1 MTRSYLKKAVRQAKF
16 RDMQLRHMK
25 HPLNRDD
32 AWISPDNLKVLAK
45 ELGQLRMSNGM
56 RHRVS
61 SELEDQDISAAIFIL
76 LANLPRLEELSII
89 DASWDDLGN
98 LIKFPSPDEME
109 PLYSPNLKSF
119 YFEFSK
125 FTSATGLGETM
136 PSIGI
141 SHLECFTAKNLFQ
154 EHAHTLDIVPELTLK
169 TSIISLIDCCI
180 PKTEL
185 GYILN
190 ACRCLKS
197 FTYVV
202 RHCEESYRDP
212 LVLEPVTLMEMLNI
226 QKHNLTKL
234 HISFP
239 CEVHIFK
246 YGSFA
251 GYPNLQYLRIEQGYL
266 LKLQKFP
273 KSLETL
279 FFFG

>member
-1 MTRSYLKKAVRQAKF
+1 M
-16 RDMQLRHMK
+16 
-25 HPLNRDD
+25 PL
-32 AWISPDNLKVLAK
+32 V
-45 ELGQLRMSNGM
+45 
-56 RHRVS
+56 
-61 SELEDQDISAAIFIL
+61 
-76 LANLPRLEELSII
+76 
-89 DASWDDLGN
+89 
-98 LIKFPSPDEME
+98 
-109 PLYSPNLKSF
+109 
-119 YFEFSK
+119 
-125 FTSATGLGETM
+125 
-136 PSIGI
+136 GI
-141 SHLECFTAKNLFQ
+141 SHLECFTAKNLFR

-169 TSIISLIDCCI
+169 TLIISLIDCCI

-202 RHCEESYRDP
+202 RHREESYRDP
-212 LVLEPVTLMEMLNI
+212 FVLEPVTLMEMLNI

-246 YGSFA
+246 YVSFA

-273 KSLETL
+273 ESLETL
-279 FFFG
+279 FFFWMTAYIQLVHYAVRESHQFMPNLKQASIHPRRSPCMTILGIWPPLNQEDCDINTSIQADFQKGVCELEGIASSGSFEFYVDSEIYQSCRENC